1 MKKIELKKFF
11 TSKKVVGYLG
21 AGVAAFVAFTSNLE
35 SQKKEKEFNEM
46 KERLNKLENK

>member
-1 MKKIELKKFF
+1 MKKIELKKIF
-11 TSKKVVGYLG
+11 TPKVIGYLV

>member
-1 MKKIELKKFF
+1 MKKIELKKIF
-11 TSKKVVGYLG
+11 TPKMVGYLG